1 MKEGCGGTCKIRQDG
16 QPLPELLRE
25 KMFDDFHREWGQC
38 RNSSKNS
45 NQLFIECLT
54 YVLQPNNCR
63 SLFKIMVF
71 CFFFGQAQFVASRVV
86 RKTPEEIQE
95 EQEKTKKK
103 GREKFRYFFG
113 VSRIEVCRQTFID
126 TLDITHG
133 LLQSVNKRKT
143 LSGDVAV
150 SKRGKRA

>member
-1 MKEGCGGTCKIRQDG
+1 M
-16 QPLPELLRE
+16 
-25 KMFDDFHREWGQC
+25 
-38 RNSSKNS
+38 
-45 NQLFIECLT
+45 
-54 YVLQPNNCR
+54 
-63 SLFKIMVF
+63 
-71 CFFFGQAQFVASRVV
+71 V

-133 LLQSVNKRKT
+133 LLQSVNKRKSG
-143 LSGDVAV
+143 SGDVAV
-150 SKRGKRA
+150 SKQGKRE

>member
-1 MKEGCGGTCKIRQDG
+1 M
-16 QPLPELLRE
+16 
-25 KMFDDFHREWGQC
+25 
-38 RNSSKNS
+38 
-45 NQLFIECLT
+45 
-54 YVLQPNNCR
+54 
-63 SLFKIMVF
+63 
-71 CFFFGQAQFVASRVV
+71 FFFGQAQFVASRMV

-103 GREKFRYFFG
+103 VKEKIRYFFG
-113 VSRIEVCRQTFID
+113 VSNIEVCRQTFID

-150 SKRGKRA
+150 SKRGKRE